1 MAQLDSQTL
10 LAIVAFAVSGV
21 SIVASTMTVAIVE
34 GRAVLKALEGMV
46 RQPEVA
52 NRLFTALIVG
62 MALLET
68 SAIYVILVLSILLG
82 QFFGG
87 E

>member
-1 MAQLDSQTL
+1 MESQTL
-10 LAIVAFAVSGV
+10 LTIVVIVTSGV
-21 SIVASTMTVAIVE
+21 GILISTVTLALVE

-52 NRLFTALIVG
+52 NRLFTSLIVG

-68 SAIYVILVLSILLG
+68 SAIYTILVISLLLG
-82 QFFGG
+82 LLGG
-87 E
+87 

>member
-1 MAQLDSQTL
+1 MDSQMLITVV
-10 LAIVAFAVSGV
+10 IIITSG
-21 SIVASTMTVAIVE
+21 IGILASTITLAIVE

-52 NRLFTALIVG
+52 NRLFTSLIVG

-68 SAIYVILVLSILLG
+68 SAIYVILVISLLLG
-82 QFFGG
+82 LLGG
-87 E
+87 

>member
-1 MAQLDSQTL
+1 MESQTL
-10 LAIVAFAVSGV
+10 ITIIV
-21 SIVASTMTVAIVE
+21 IVASGVGIMASTITLAIVE

-52 NRLFTALIVG
+52 NRLFTSLIVG

-68 SAIYVILVLSILLG
+68 SAIYTILVISLLLG
-82 QFFGG
+82 LLG

>member
-1 MAQLDSQTL
+1 MESQTL
-10 LAIVAFAVSGV
+10 ITVIVIVTSG
-21 SIVASTMTVAIVE
+21 IGIMGSTITLAIVE

-52 NRLFTALIVG
+52 NRLFTSLIVG

-68 SAIYVILVLSILLG
+68 SAIYTILVISLLLG
-82 QFFGG
+82 LLGG
-87 E
+87 

>member
-1 MAQLDSQTL
+1 MESQTL
-10 LAIVAFAVSGV
+10 ITIIV
-21 SIVASTMTVAIVE
+21 IVASGVGIMASTITLAIVE

-52 NRLFTALIVG
+52 NRLFTSLIVG

-68 SAIYVILVLSILLG
+68 SAIYTILVISLLLG
-82 QFFGG
+82 LLGG
-87 E
+87 

>member
-1 MAQLDSQTL
+1 MESQTL
-10 LAIVAFAVSGV
+10 ITIIVIAASG
-21 SIVASTMTVAIVE
+21 IGIMASTMTLAIVE

-52 NRLFTALIVG
+52 NRLFTSLIVG

-68 SAIYVILVLSILLG
+68 SAIYTILVISLLLG
-82 QFFGG
+82 LLGG
-87 E
+87 